1 MSNVSRR
8 SLPMSR
14 LALAFITG
22 ITASAAIFVL
32 QGAGV
37 QIARSVSLVAV
48 SCLLAVAAI
57 GVAVRHL
64 IAGAFD
70 KHGLPQKTSRDFS
83 PAYPALSFVLRTCEF
98 LGTFAAGGL
107 ATAIVVGLSLLSQK
121 AI

>member
-1 MSNVSRR
+1 
-8 SLPMSR
+8 MSR

-22 ITASAAIFVL
+22 VTASAAIFVL
-32 QGAGV
+32 QGAGA
-37 QIARSVSLVAV
+37 QMARSVSLVAV

-57 GVAVRHL
+57 GVAVRHF

-70 KHGLPQKTSRDFS
+70 KNGLPQKTSRDFS
-83 PAYPALSFVLRTCEF
+83 SAYPALSFVLRACEF
-98 LGTFAAGGL
+98 VGLLAAGGL